1 MHKCSINNFWTSEGQ
16 KRYPQIMVSASI
28 FEYAYHESRSGVSD
42 SLQPHEL
49 YSPRNSP
56 GQNTGMR
63 SCSLHQGIF
72 PTQGSNSVLPH
83 CRGTLYQLSPREALH
98 TMKKHVIQILL
109 FRTWSLHLFPALSH
123 LSPHLRLHCF
133 FISEISQT
141 PPLGEADLRFILPFS
156 CLAALWITPFSA
168 AHLGASTFDL
178 LSF

>member
-1 MHKCSINNFWTSEGQ
+1 MVFGNTFLLVVWFFFFFFGVVLFKMFILSFESHKIYSFVTLFLHCLFYQTGL
-16 KRYPQIMVSASI
+16 VSSSLMKGKGG
-28 FEYAYHESRSGVSD
+28 ESRSVMSS

-109 FRTWSLHLFPALSH
+109 FRT
-123 LSPHLRLHCF
+123 
-133 FISEISQT
+133 
-141 PPLGEADLRFILPFS
+141 
-156 CLAALWITPFSA
+156 
-168 AHLGASTFDL
+168 
-178 LSF
+178 